1 MMDFI
6 FSTLAFI
13 AAVGVL
19 VVVHEFGH
27 FCVARGV
34 GIKVLRFSVGFGKP
48 IWGRRIGRDQ
58 TEFVVA
64 AIPLGGYVKML
75 DDREGPVPPEDLKRE
90 FNRQPLA
97 ARTAVVMAG
106 PLFNFLFAI
115 LAYCAMYV
123 IGISGLKPLI
133 GEVAPDSIAAKAGLR
148 QGVEIVSVDEEPTPT
163 WDAVINE
170 TIPKVVDGETVN
182 LLVRD
187 EDGRTRKVAIDLDR
201 VHIDDL
207 ARGSLLR
214 RLGIQ
219 PYQPHLEA
227 VIGEVL
233 AGGAAERSGLR
244 AGDRILQADGH
255 PMQSWEQWVD
265 YVQERPEQTIQLRV
279 ERGETPPLSLE
290 VRPERA
296 EVEGRAIGRIGAG
309 VAPPKDL
316 DPALV
321 ATQRYALL
329 DALGHSV
336 SKTLEMSA
344 ITLKIIFKMV
354 LGEASVQNLSGPISI
369 AQYAGQS
376 AGIGLAAFL
385 SFLAIV
391 SVSLGVLNLLP
402 VPLLDGGHLLYY
414 LIEFVQRKPV
424 SVETQRFAQQI
435 GIVLLGS
442 LMAIAIYNDV
452 ARILN

>member
-1 MMDFI
+1 MIDFM
-6 FSTLAFI
+6 FSILAFI
-13 AAVGVL
+13 AAIGVL

-27 FCVARGV
+27 FCVARAV

-75 DDREGPVPPEDLKRE
+75 DDREGPVPPADLTRE

-123 IGISGLKPLI
+123 IGISGLKPQI
-133 GEVAPDSIAAKAGLR
+133 GEVVPDSIAAKAGLR

-163 WDAVINE
+163 WEAVINE

-182 LLVRD
+182 LLVR
-187 EDGRTRKVAIDLDR
+187 EQDGRTRKVAIDLRR

-219 PYQPHLEA
+219 PYRPHLEA

-244 AGDRILQADGH
+244 AGDRILRADGR
-255 PMQSWEQWVD
+255 PMQSWEQWVA
-265 YVQERPEQTIQLRV
+265 YVQARPEQTIRLRV
-279 ERGETPPLSLE
+279 ERGETPLSLE

-296 EVEGRAIGRIGAG
+296 EVEGRAIGRIAAGAA
-309 VAPPKDL
+309 VPKDL
-316 DPALV
+316 DPTLV
-321 ATQRYALL
+321 ATQRYSLW
-329 DALGHSV
+329 DAFGHSV

-344 ITLKIIFKMV
+344 ITLKIFLKMV
-354 LGEASVQNLSGPISI
+354 LGEASVRNLSGPISI

-376 AGIGLAAFL
+376 AGIGMAAFL

-402 VPLLDGGHLLYY
+402 IPLLDGGHLLYY
-414 LIEFVQRKPV
+414 LIELVQRKPV
-424 SVETQRFAQQI
+424 SVETQRFAQQV
-435 GIVLLGS
+435 GMVLLGS
-442 LMAIAIYNDV
+442 LMAVAIYNDV

>member
-1 MMDFI
+1 MMDVI
-6 FSTLAFI
+6 FSVLGFI

-75 DDREGPVPPEDLKRE
+75 DDREGPVPPEDVKRE

-123 IGISGLKPLI
+123 IGISGLKPQI
-133 GEVAPDSIAAKAGLR
+133 GAVAPDSIAAKAGLR

-187 EDGRTRKVAIDLDR
+187 EDGRTREVTIDLGR

-207 ARGSLLR
+207 ARGSFLR

-244 AGDRILQADGH
+244 AGDRILQADGR

-279 ERGETPPLSLE
+279 ERGETRISLE

-329 DALGHSV
+329 DAFWHSV

-344 ITLKIIFKMV
+344 ITLKIIFKML